1 MRMTKNTEKP
11 SAQAKA
17 LSLFLMAHKT
27 KDQKYKEK
35 FKRIKKLWSMVLNEK
50 MSKSDYAIEVE
61 SMLASL
67 GGYDEVVEKTVHF
80 YIDKTGEWK
89 LQGEDK
95 YCIDAKK
102 IADQI
107 NSSSK

>member
-1 MRMTKNTEKP
+1 MKNSTEKP

-27 KDQKYKEK
+27 KDQKYTEMS
-35 FKRIKKLWSMVLNEK
+35 KRIKKLWIKVLNDK
-50 MSKSDYAIEVE
+50 LSKNDYAIEVE
-61 SMLASL
+61 SMLACL
-67 GGYDEVVEKTVHF
+67 GGYDDVVEKTVHF
-80 YIDKTGEWK
+80 YIDKTGKWK

-107 NSSSK
+107 KSK